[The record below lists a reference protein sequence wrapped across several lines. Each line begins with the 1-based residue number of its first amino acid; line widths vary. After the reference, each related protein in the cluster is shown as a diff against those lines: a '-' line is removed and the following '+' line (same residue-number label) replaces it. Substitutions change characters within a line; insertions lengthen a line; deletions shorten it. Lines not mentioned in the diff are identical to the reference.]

1 MWYHNVHTSGI
12 NTTKVLCAVVLL
24 YHFLIS
30 SALGTGLG
38 FNIIGGEDNVGIFV
52 SSITPGGMADT
63 TKLVIA
69 GDQILQVCLCQ
80 CICLCVHTGMC
91 ACVCAHAHVFYSVF
105 LLCHCMCL
113 H

>member
-1 MWYHNVHTSGI
+1 MWRHNVHTSGI
-12 NTTKVLCAVVLL
+12 NTTNVLCTVVLL

-69 GDQILQVCLCQ
+69 GDQILQVCLSVYLSMCPYW
-80 CICLCVHTGMC
+80 CVC
-91 ACVCAHAHVFYSVF
+91 VCVCAHVFS
-105 LLCHCMCL
+105 
-113 H
+113 